1 MSKRDSSASV
11 AAVDQDPC
19 MQFIT
24 YQEYQIVLTPELVGM
39 IKEYEDLVWAS
50 KFYKFSSLC
59 MKSSRL

>member
-1 MSKRDSSASV
+1 
-11 AAVDQDPC
+11 